1 VNIYIPFVINGQ
13 IHENV
18 LNGIKEQ
25 SIFVNPVIISSY
37 GTKNKREGEL
47 FNRNLIL
54 KICKEDEFCFM
65 IDSDT
70 VMIDPNNIRDML
82 NIMVKHPDINLVSLR
97 HNGVKNHK
105 FHFDLAC
112 CVFRPKKIITNELK
126 QKKDHKC
133 ICFTFQDALKDGEC
147 CYLDDKIRIKKEDNL
162 RK

>member
-1 VNIYIPFVINGQ
+1 MNIYIPFVINGQ

-18 LNGIKEQ
+18 LNGIKQQ

-37 GTKNKREGEL
+37 GTQNKREGEL

-54 KICKEDEFCFM
+54 KICRKDEICFM

-70 VMIDPNNIRDML
+70 VMIDPSNIHNML
-82 NIMVKHPDINLVSLR
+82 NIMVKYQDIDLVSLR
-97 HNGVKNHK
+97 HDGVKNHK

-112 CVFRPKKIITNELK
+112 CAFRPKKIKELK
-126 QKKDHKC
+126 QNHKC
-133 ICFTFQDALKDGEC
+133 ICFAFQEALNGKC